1 MGTPLHLIPSR
12 APTISEAT
20 EHQRRVLDECVSC
33 LVLAY
38 SSAPLHLR
46 GRIER
51 AITRAYAILDI
62 KPL

>member
-1 MGTPLHLIPSR
+1 MGTPPHLIPSR
-12 APTISEAT
+12 APTMSEAT

-33 LVLAY
+33 LDLAY

-51 AITRAYAILDI
+51 ALNQAHAVLVEQA
-62 KPL
+62 P